1 MDVKYVNP
9 FIEAFSIVM
18 PQLGFSTAKKVG
30 IGARKREIVSS
41 GVVIV
46 LGIIGEIRGNI
57 VYVIDF
63 ESAKKIASTMMMGM
77 PVPELDEMAQSALS
91 ELTNMLTANAAT
103 CFSNVGITADIST
116 PTLLYGNNLTVKMSS
131 EKVLSV
137 KLEADSI
144 PIEINISF
152 ENN

>member
-18 PQLGFSTAKKVG
+18 PQLGFTTIKKAG
-30 IGARKREIVSS
+30 IGARGKEIVST
-41 GVVIV
+41 GVIIV
-46 LGIIGEIRGNI
+46 LGIIGEIKGNI

-103 CFSNVGITADIST
+103 CFSNIGVTVDIST
-116 PTLLYGNNLTVKMSS
+116 PTLLYGNQISVKMSS
-131 EKVLSV
+131 DKVLSV

-144 PIEINISF
+144 PMEVNISF